1 MPSSLHHLPDH
12 NKDYNEANDNVHLV
26 DVAVHAML
34 SSVEPINDKWKT
46 GQILSP
52 ALHHLNEG
60 DLDLWN
66 IIKYKHPP
74 CDPIMKDVM
83 LGPSSFVQRWWSE
96 TGKSG
101 ERLCFVWERSTTYD
115 ARWKNTWEHRVT
127 FVHVYVRFC
136 LFACRKL
143 QHSTDQWSQAPPT
156 PSQELHLSPSC
167 LCCAGIPPMGTFELL
182 VLAEW

>member
-1 MPSSLHHLPDH
+1 M
-12 NKDYNEANDNVHLV
+12 NNGAF
-26 DVAVHAML
+26 
-34 SSVEPINDKWKT
+34 
-46 GQILSP
+46 
-52 ALHHLNEG
+52 HHLNEG
-60 DLDLWN
+60 DVDPWK

-143 QHSTDQWSQAPPT
+143 RHSTDQWSQAPPS

-167 LCCAGIPPMGTFELL
+167 LCRDSSHGNFSASCARWMITLKTCELGNDFSKSRFLIFINQLMGSFG
-182 VLAEW
+182 AK